1 MGERLEQAVRE
12 KVAKL
17 GYGIAGDTVFDR
29 ATGLVLHEADPYGF
43 LTAEDWAIDQAM
55 SGELAAQHT
64 LQQRRKDARKVVEM
78 LETQLDACETEVE
91 YSAVYRELDAAWR
104 RWEALS

>member
-12 KVAKL
+12 NVAKL

-55 SGELAAQHT
+55 AGEQAAAHA
-64 LQQRRKDARKVVEM
+64 LRVRRIGARATVEM

-91 YSAVYRELDAAWR
+91 YSAVYVELDAAWR
-104 RWEALS
+104 RWETLS